1 MTMAG
6 AEGAGS
12 DFCAGDDFS
21 RQMCVCEAKKE
32 QVEQNS
38 TRRILDM
45 SVVKK
50 IFVLS
55 MCASFAGDAL
65 AQAPADPN
73 AKPAAPAAPGAPGAP
88 AAAAPMDLNM
98 EAQATRLQ
106 NEAFAA
112 FGEGKFDV
120 ALGKAAEIRKL
131 VNDKP
136 FPQILYLEGACYF
149 NKNDY
154 AKAVEVLQQYVDK
167 FADGDAIV
175 DVRMAL
181 GRALIQKGD
190 GDKGVAVLK
199 EVVTKSPDRK
209 GEAGLAIA
217 NYYKKANKIDDA
229 LQILTAVIADGIRSS
244 EGVQATLMA
253 AELYV
258 AKGDTEKASQLTET
272 VKGVANQGDS
282 IIKINNIGLKLGD
295 SMMEA
300 KNYAAALNAYQ
311 MVRRKAEIVRIQKEQ
326 IAKMQASLKN
336 PKGGGGAKEELE
348 ARLKADTELLGELEK
363 RTDYDAS
370 LFYRL
375 GRCYF
380 EMGLSSSGSSASD
393 PSRLWQAILAFDV
406 IIDEF
411 KDFPQRDKV
420 MYGTIMANASLKRVD
435 KARQLCEK
443 FIDSFP
449 NSDQM
454 REVSKLY
461 GMLAYEN
468 KDLDGAQKAFDKAM
482 GFPNA
487 DKEQLLFLRGNVLF
501 EMQRFDDGRLCFEIL
516 LKDFKDTTYKDDAQ
530 YRIALSYFYQNDYKS
545 VMKALKTYIAD
556 NPKGQFI
563 IDAKY
568 RLAFIKFQDRQ
579 VDDAMKDLQALV
591 VESPNDANIGQV
603 HALLADGYNQKGD
616 YQKAMENFALAVDK
630 AQTEDVRKYAMDNV
644 TDLYV
649 SDNKWKELAEMWQKF
664 LDTHKDDE
672 EQSLQAVLWISRA
685 RVKEGKPDEAKKIL
699 SEAIVPKIGNASNEV
714 VEGLIQQLCS
724 LVAPKRR
731 KPAPSAAPAAGDA
744 AAKPAAD
751 AAAAAAGPSFEDV
764 EKDLQ
769 KLITPPEAAMN
780 GTSQMRI
787 LFARAWLAKMMKEP
801 DKAEKLLTVII
812 DVAKPEDLSPMLLA
826 TIGDNARKK
835 GNPEK
840 AEGCYKRLQEFF
852 ADSDYA
858 DGAAVGLGEIAY
870 DKGEFDKALTLFT
883 EATSEKY
890 QGSSKLLDATIGK
903 AKSLVKLKK
912 YDDAFKLYEE
922 IAQTKEWR
930 GEATAQALYSLGEI
944 EDLRGSSA
952 KAIPYYQR
960 VFIAHQKWKSWVA
973 KAYLA
978 SARGF
983 LKLNRAANPSPDP
996 AENRPSDRDAALK
1009 TLQEAAK
1016 REDLKKEPEYE
1027 QITAELKKLGV

>member
-1 MTMAG
+1 M
-6 AEGAGS
+6 
-12 DFCAGDDFS
+12 
-21 RQMCVCEAKKE
+21 
-32 QVEQNS
+32 
-38 TRRILDM
+38 DM
-45 SVVKK
+45 SIVRKFVVWS
-50 IFVLS
+50 L
-55 MCASFAGDAL
+55 CAVVSARAL
-65 AQAPADPN
+65 AQAPATP
-73 AKPAAPAAPGAPGAP
+73 PAAPGQPAAPGAPATPAP
-88 AAAAPMDLNM
+88 AAPADLNM
-98 EAQATRLQ
+98 EAQAQRLQ
-106 NEAFAA
+106 TEAFAA
-112 FGEGKFDV
+112 FGEGKFDE

-154 AKAVEVLQQYVDK
+154 AKAAEVLQKYVDT
-167 FADGDAIV
+167 FPDGEAIV

-181 GRALIQKGD
+181 GRAYVQKGEA
-190 GDKGVAVLK
+190 DKGIGILK
-199 EVVTKSPDRK
+199 EVVTKSPERK

-217 NYYKKANKIDDA
+217 NHYKKENKLDEA

-258 AKGDTEKASQLTET
+258 AKGDVEKASQLTET

-295 SMMEA
+295 SLMEA
-300 KNYAAALNAYQ
+300 KNYGQALNAYQ
-311 MVRRKAEIVRIQKEQ
+311 MVRRKSEIVRLQKEQ
-326 IAKMQASLKN
+326 IEKMQKSLKT
-336 PKGGGGAKEELE
+336 PGKGPVSGTKEELE

-370 LFYRL
+370 LYYRL

-380 EMGLSSSGSSASD
+380 EMGLASADPSQSD

-406 IIDEF
+406 IVDEF

-435 KARQLCEK
+435 RARQLCEK
-443 FIDSFP
+443 FIDAFP
-449 NSDQM
+449 NSDMM

-468 KDLDGAQKAFDKAM
+468 KDLEGAQKAFDKAM

-501 EMQRFDDGRLCFEIL
+501 EMQRFEDGRLCFEIL
-516 LKDFKDTTYKDDAQ
+516 LKDFKETTYKDDAQ
-530 YRIALSYFYQNDYKS
+530 YRIALSYFYQNDYKN
-545 VMKALKTYIAD
+545 VKKALETYIKD
-556 NPKGQFI
+556 NPKGQFV

-579 VDDAMKDLQALV
+579 VEEAMKELLKLV
-591 VESPNDANIGQV
+591 EESPNDANIGQV
-603 HALLADGYNQKGD
+603 HALLGDGYSQSQQ
-616 YQKAMENFALAVDK
+616 YAKAMEHFALAVDK

-649 SDNKWKELAEMWQKF
+649 GDNKWKELADMWQKF

-685 RVKEGKPDEAKKIL
+685 RVKEGKPEEAKKIL
-699 SEAIVPKIGNASNEV
+699 SEAIVPKIGNAANDV

-724 LVAPKRR
+724 LMAPKRR
-731 KPAPSAAPAAGDA
+731 KPSVLPAKPAAAGDA
-744 AAKPAAD
+744 AAKPAAGGAAP
-751 AAAAAAGPSFEDV
+751 AAAPQATAGPTFEEV
-764 EKDLQ
+764 EKDLE
-769 KLITPPEAAMN
+769 KLLTPPESAMN
-780 GTSQMRI
+780 GTAQMRI
-787 LFARAWLAKMMKEP
+787 LFARAWLARLMKEP
-801 DKAEKLLTVII
+801 DKAEKLLSII
-812 DVAKPEDLSPMLLA
+812 IEVAKPEDLSPMLLA
-826 TIGDNARKK
+826 TIGENARKK
-835 GNPEK
+835 GNAEK
-840 AEGCYKRLQEFF
+840 AEGCFKRLQESY

-858 DGAAVGLGEIAY
+858 DGAAVGLGEISF
-870 DKGEFDKALTLFT
+870 DKGQFEKALELFN
-883 EATSEKY
+883 EATGTKY

-903 AKSLVKLKK
+903 AKTLVKLKK
-912 YDDAFKLYEE
+912 FDDAAKIYEE

-930 GEATAQALYSLGEI
+930 GEATAQALFSLGEI
-944 EDLRGSSA
+944 EMLRGQVG
-952 KAIPYYQR
+952 KAIPYFQR

-973 KAYLA
+973 KAYLQC
-978 SARGF
+978 ARCF
-983 LKLNRAANPSPDP
+983 IQLNRPANPSPDP
-996 AENRPSDRDAALK
+996 AENRTSDRDAAVK

-1016 REDLKKEPEYE
+1016 REDLKKEPEYKE
-1027 QITAELKKLGV
+1027 IEAELRKLGQ